1 MPFLPLRA
9 NVSPVVQ
16 SAPPVFETSMAPR
29 SAARSR
35 GGKTPG
41 TSKKQY
47 RQVKGV
53 RYDDGAL
60 VIADEADKISLPVAK
75 AIFEEVQDGGIVTPT
90 EWRTLRYIA
99 DGGKDGA
106 QYALTAPAR
115 KYLLDLVRAEE
126 GGGEEEE
133 DGDGNLEND
142 IETDEEEDLP
152 ATVRKVRGSGGNDAG
167 AGNKRV
173 SFGAARDDVSVGP
186 PIANVNARRRGGG
199 GGGILSPKIAA
210 PAGYEWM
217 PGSDDD
223 DDDDDDDDNNDDRH
237 APDTDAPPPT
247 TQKPHGVSFA
257 SAHRATENDAATTT
271 PAGDRTDAPPP
282 PGIPPGTAHTWLRR
296 RTLDEVDDP
305 LSAAAREADRSGAGR
320 ASRGTPGAG
329 ADVDDSSGPESDSD
343 ESDGGRFVPNSVGGR
358 MRGRANSGGFT
369 VFNVTM
375 PQLTD
380 RVPYSTAAIYVSMAY
395 LAALIAKASLGFW
408 GVKWGGLLWGTG
420 AIGDGHVLS
429 NDGVDWTVLDKE
441 WTKMEAAMAKLAKQ
455 VAKATG

>member
-1 MPFLPLRA
+1 
-9 NVSPVVQ
+9 
-16 SAPPVFETSMAPR
+16 MAPR

-60 VIADEADKISLPVAK
+60 AIADDADKISLPVAK
-75 AIFEEVQDGGIVTPT
+75 AIFEEVQDGGVVTPT
-90 EWRTLRYIA
+90 EWRTLSYIA

-115 KYLLDLVRAEE
+115 KYLLDLVRAED

-133 DGDGNLEND
+133 DGDGNLAEND

-152 ATVRKVRGSGGNDAG
+152 ATVRKVRGSGGNDDAAG
-167 AGNKRV
+167 AGARNKRV

-223 DDDDDDDDNNDDRH
+223 DHDDHR

-247 TQKPHGVSFA
+247 T
-257 SAHRATENDAATTT
+257 TEKLHVLPT
-271 PAGDRTDAPPP
+271 PAGDRTAGIPPRA
-282 PGIPPGTAHTWLRR
+282 PPGTAHTWLRR

-320 ASRGTPGAG
+320 ASRGTPGG
-329 ADVDDSSGPESDSD
+329 GDDDSEAVSDSD
-343 ESDGGRFVPNSVGGR
+343 DDGGGFIPNSVGGR

-380 RVPYSTAAIYVSMAY
+380 RVPYGTAAIYVAVAY
-395 LAALIAKASLGFW
+395 FAALIAKASLGFC
-408 GVKWGGLLWGTG
+408 GVKWGGLAWGTG

-441 WTKMEAAMAKLAKQ
+441 WTKLEAAMAKLAKQ

>member
-1 MPFLPLRA
+1 MRA
-9 NVSPVVQ
+9 NVSP
-16 SAPPVFETSMAPR
+16 SCRARPPVFETSMAPR

-60 VIADEADKISLPVAK
+60 VIADDADKISLPVAK
-75 AIFEEVQDGGIVTPT
+75 AIFEEVQDGGVVTPT

-99 DGGKDGA
+99 DGGNDGA

-142 IETDEEEDLP
+142 IETDEEENLP
-152 ATVRKVRGSGGNDAG
+152 ATVRKVRGSGGKDTG

-186 PIANVNARRRGGG
+186 PIANINARRRGGG
-199 GGGILSPKIAA
+199 GGGILSPKIAD

-223 DDDDDDDDNNDDRH
+223 DDDRH

-257 SAHRATENDAATTT
+257 SAHLATENDAATTT
-271 PAGDRTDAPPP
+271 PAGDRTAGAPP

-305 LSAAAREADRSGAGR
+305 LSAAAREGDRSGAGR
-320 ASRGTPGAG
+320 GSRGTPRVGHG
-329 ADVDDSSGPESDSD
+329 SDTGRTRVQHEDDSEPESDSQ
-343 ESDGGRFVPNSVGGR
+343 SDGGLFVPNSVGGR
-358 MRGRANSGGFT
+358 MRGRANSGSFT

-380 RVPYSTAAIYVSMAY
+380 RVPYLTAAIYVLTAY

-441 WTKMEAAMAKLAKQ
+441 WTKLEAAMAELAKQ

>member
-1 MPFLPLRA
+1 
-9 NVSPVVQ
+9 
-16 SAPPVFETSMAPR
+16 MAPR

-60 VIADEADKISLPVAK
+60 AIADDADKISLPVAK
-75 AIFEEVQDGGIVTPT
+75 AIFEEVQDGGVVTPT
-90 EWRTLRYIA
+90 EWRTLSYIA

-133 DGDGNLEND
+133 DRDGNLATEND

-152 ATVRKVRGSGGNDAG
+152 ATVRKVRGSGGNDADAAAG
-167 AGNKRV
+167 ARNKRV

-186 PIANVNARRRGGG
+186 PIANVNARRRGGTAG

-223 DDDDDDDDNNDDRH
+223 DDHH
-237 APDTDAPPPT
+237 AQDTDAPT
-247 TQKPHGVSFA
+247 TTTEKPHILP
-257 SAHRATENDAATTT
+257 T
-271 PAGDRTDAPPP
+271 PAGDRTA
-282 PGIPPGTAHTWLRR
+282 GILPRAPPGTAHTWLRR

-305 LSAAAREADRSGAGR
+305 LSAAAREGDRSGAGR
-320 ASRGTPGAG
+320 ASRG
-329 ADVDDSSGPESDSD
+329 DDDDDSGSESESD
-343 ESDGGRFVPNSVGGR
+343 DGGHRFIPNSVGGR
-358 MRGRANSGGFT
+358 MRGRVNSGGFT

-380 RVPYSTAAIYVSMAY
+380 RVPYGTAAIYVAAAY
-395 LAALIAKASLGFW
+395 FAALIAKASLGFC

-441 WTKMEAAMAKLAKQ
+441 WTKLETAMAKLAKQ

>member
-1 MPFLPLRA
+1 VPFLPLRA

-60 VIADEADKISLPVAK
+60 VIADDADKISLPVAK
-75 AIFEEVQDGGIVTPT
+75 AIFEEVQDGGVVTPT

-126 GGGEEEE
+126 RGGEEEE

-152 ATVRKVRGSGGNDAG
+152 ATVRKVRGSGGNDTGAG

-223 DDDDDDDDNNDDRH
+223 DDDDDDVNDDRH
-237 APDTDAPPPT
+237 APETDAPPPT

-271 PAGDRTDAPPP
+271 PAGDRTAGAPPP
-282 PGIPPGTAHTWLRR
+282 GMPPGTAHTWLRR

-329 ADVDDSSGPESDSD
+329 SDDDDSGPESDSD
-343 ESDGGRFVPNSVGGR
+343 ESDGGRFIPNSVGGR

-380 RVPYSTAAIYVSMAY
+380 RVPYSTAAIYVLMAY